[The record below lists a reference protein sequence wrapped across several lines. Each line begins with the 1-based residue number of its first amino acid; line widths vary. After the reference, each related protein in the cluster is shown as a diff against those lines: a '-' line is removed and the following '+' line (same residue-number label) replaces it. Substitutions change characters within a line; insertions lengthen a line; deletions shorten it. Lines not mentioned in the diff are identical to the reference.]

1 MAKNRTRRNKTAGG
15 NRRNRRNKTEGGS
28 NCSSRNKTEGGK
40 RRRST
45 RKVSKGADAWR
56 EGVMRVY
63 RDMKKSNPNV
73 KLGDAMKKAAELK
86 RKGQL

>member
-1 MAKNRTRRNKTAGG
+1 MAKNRTRRNKSAGG
-15 NRRNRRNKTEGGS
+15 KRRDR
-28 NCSSRNKTEGGK
+28 RNKTEGGK

-63 RDMKKSNPNV
+63 KDMKKSNPNV

>member
-1 MAKNRTRRNKTAGG
+1 MAKNRTRRNKTSGG
-15 NRRNRRNKTEGGS
+15 KRRDR
-28 NCSSRNKTEGGK
+28 RNKTEGGK

-63 RDMKKSNPNV
+63 KDMKKANPNV

>member
-15 NRRNRRNKTEGGS
+15 KRRDR
-28 NCSSRNKTEGGK
+28 RNKTEGGK